1 MIKIIKQLTVSL
13 LLVSSFSLPV
23 LAQTAPGVVDV
34 ISTQENERKNDP
46 MNKVIQ
52 ATKGCEAAMSVES
65 WSNRLRGKD
74 ANLPTA
80 CNENIHEDYSEVDA
94 EVRNLAYKY
103 LGGMLFVF
111 VCIGLLF
118 KTIEKKS
125 GKKTNI
131 PKYAFLLC
139 LTILITFPFVSYH
152 TKSGRESKNS
162 IHEIATMVGMKITS
176 DEANDNIA
184 RMRATKLTYFSTV
197 TLPDYDGLTA
207 QFEVFINFLIAV
219 NGINDDQPVTFY
231 FSDKNGD
238 ILGKAASG
246 KFVAE
251 LTLPIDENCVKLASE
266 YKLFDCRQKQIDW
279 YKQYTGEAIAK
290 LNAIKNN
297 YVVGFNNASSVF
309 NKEFDMK
316 VSCEGIESLDL
327 TVYSQR
333 DLNGMYLKKAASCV
347 SQEFLYKMHKLKN
360 ITTEEYLTKK
370 NYLKSRR
377 VSLCAHDESGT
388 FKNKGFTREE
398 SLKQVD
404 TCVTEA
410 CGAQGSPYMCS
421 AAVATFH
428 SLQRKESTS
437 WFLIPAYL
445 IGDIGVNL
453 SQNAEKFGRRFMFEY
468 EEAENAQTVNN
479 NAQTVFTLSYPKLK
493 GYDVMEYSYWEKTRQ
508 WFSDQYQYYMG
519 MAMDFNTDQLMQIA
533 NIGQDGFF
541 GLPKL
546 STCISNPN
554 KYVDGYLCGSILKE
568 TFANG
573 AENIKAGISMFV
585 ISSAQLGTM
594 KGVKNSSTAEIAQQ
608 RNILQKVINSKNA
621 GIIGYFIATSN
632 ENNIYTNS
640 TGSLETATVNS
651 GLFIASALG
660 GQEIRSLIKWVAIA
674 RITIGVFFYIILPG
688 LLLSR
693 FLVAVAEF
701 IIHLAMALTM
711 APLVL
716 VEAPLTSGSMSNTFS
731 KREFGVPD
739 FLITSF
745 LLVTFSISLVLV
757 YFFTDFFLNTLYAGM
772 PVDLMTV
779 AHYLTAGSISSGSVG
794 TEIITN
800 TIDSLVF
807 AVLHTTI
814 LILSFSTISL
824 VSIMR
829 GWILFKNG
837 SFSTDNEADNAHQQV
852 MSKIKT

>member
-1 MIKIIKQLTVSL
+1 MIKRIKHLAVSL
-13 LLVSSFSLPV
+13 LLVSSVSLPV
-23 LAQTAPGVVDV
+23 LAQTAPGVVDI
-34 ISTQENERKNDP
+34 ISKQEMERKKDP
-46 MNKVIQ
+46 MNKIIQ
-52 ATKGCEAAMSVES
+52 STKGCEAAMSVES
-65 WSNRLRGKD
+65 WSNKLRGKD
-74 ANLPTA
+74 ANLPSA
-80 CNENIHEDYSEVDA
+80 CNEYIHEDYSEVDA
-94 EVRNLAYKY
+94 EVRNLAYGY
-103 LGGMLFVF
+103 LAVALFMF
-111 VCIGLLF
+111 ICLGLWF
-118 KTIEKKS
+118 KKS
-125 GKKTNI
+125 EIGAGKKVSI
-131 PKYAFLLC
+131 PKYLFFLC
-139 LTILITFPFVSYH
+139 ITILATYPLVSYH

-176 DEANDNIA
+176 DKANENIA
-184 RMRATKLTYFSTV
+184 SMRATKNYYFSTV
-197 TLPDYDGLTA
+197 TLPDYNGFTG
-207 QFEVFINFLIAV
+207 QFELFLDYLIAV
-219 NGINDDQPVTFY
+219 NGINDNQPVTFY

-238 ILGKAASG
+238 IVGKTASG

-266 YKLFDCRQKQIDW
+266 YGLFDCRQKQIDW
-279 YKQYTGEAIAK
+279 YKQYVGEAAAK
-290 LNAIKNN
+290 LNAVKNN
-297 YVVGFNNASSVF
+297 YVRSFNNASSVF

-316 VSCEGIESLDL
+316 TSCNDIENMDLDA
-327 TVYSQR
+327 YSQR
-333 DLNGMYLKKAASCV
+333 DMNGMYLKKAASCV

-377 VSLCAHDESGT
+377 ISLCAHDESGT
-388 FKNKGFTREE
+388 FKNIGFTKEE
-398 SLKQVD
+398 RLTKVK

-421 AAVATFH
+421 AAVATYH
-428 SLQRKESTS
+428 SLQREEGTS
-437 WFLIPAYL
+437 WLLIPAYL

-453 SQNAEKFGRRFMFEY
+453 TYNAEKFGRRFMFEY
-468 EEAENAQTVNN
+468 EEAENAHTVNN

-519 MAMDFNTDQLMQIA
+519 MAMDFNTDQLKEIA

-554 KYVDGYLCGSILKE
+554 KYIDGYLCGSILKE

-573 AENIKAGISMFV
+573 AENIKAGVSMFV
-585 ISSAQLGTM
+585 ISSAQLGKM

-608 RNILQKVINSKNA
+608 KNLFQQVINSKNA
-621 GIIGYFIATSN
+621 GIVGYFIATSN

-640 TGSLETATVNS
+640 TGSLENTTVNA
-651 GLFIASALG
+651 GLFLASALG

-688 LLLSR
+688 LLLTR

-701 IIHLAMALTM
+701 IIHLAMALTT

-739 FLITSF
+739 FLIVSF
-745 LLVTFSISLVLV
+745 LLITFGISLVLV

-779 AHYLTAGSISSGSVG
+779 AHYLTSGSISSGSVE
-794 TEIITN
+794 TEIITK

-837 SFSTDNEADNAHQQV
+837 SFSTDNEADNAHHQV